1 MTFHFSAH
9 RSTQIDLYSIS
20 DSINVSDTPHLSL
33 DVSAEVGCW
42 CPKTNRIAYYDGNK
56 GVCLGSHPSFM
67 DIKVMEESLNRS
79 IKYLHFSNLGKHL
92 AGWSEPKR
100 GEPDDENVFV
110 WDSHTGML
118 LFSILM
124 RKVFRWPFFKWSS
137 TEHLCCHID
146 NDDKNILSQSVLV
159 YNGDSISSQPIK
171 KLDIPNVETIELS
184 PLCGGFS
191 AQLAV
196 SLVEISDIM
205 EGDVK
210 LQSVRSQLAKQ
221 KFEVIVAIYDL
232 LSTSNDPVTR
242 AVVGDVDSVELL
254 WSCKGTSLLVF
265 YHVEVDSSGKMY
277 GGKSGIHFIRSDGSM
292 NRPLLKRAGVG
303 SVGDVKWNPTREE
316 FIVIHG
322 EMPASVILYDG
333 LTCQPLQKL
342 KNGYRNTI
350 RWNPYGSMVA
360 IGGFGNLAGELD
372 FWWRN
377 SDDEE
382 LKLEMTS
389 SSKARFTVDCS
400 WSPDGRLFLCA
411 TTFPRRKVDLGVAL
425 FKHDG
430 AEVKQWLIPDLR
442 RIEWKPEDS
451 SNFEPPTKPKTS
463 VEAETRQV
471 YRPPRRLQNPS
482 PQTDVSRTP
491 KTSPAPD
498 KSKSKKKNDSKKSPT
513 RYAAAMDDKEAPPLT
528 LPEVINNGRQDS
540 KVEAPGGQ
548 STRENIETRGGNI
561 ETRGG
566 SSESRGS
573 ADPRWRND
581 ARDSKGVLEATGDAI
596 SGWGGRAVESD
607 SRSSSNTLQMSSD
620 KTPGGAIPSSF
631 SPGADKF
638 FTPGGGDDIFP
649 ANLPYEDL
657 SPMCASP
664 NETVD
669 MDISID
675 LSQNR
680 QLWNEIREM
689 QRIHQEKNPIER
701 PNPMVDKCWEYI
713 DPKGRVQGMFFMRE
727 MSQWADLGY
736 FPKNLPTRCWT
747 NDEWSTLA
755 DMYPYGDHFKG
766 PPMVKRNN
774 KENRLLASYS
784 ATNLSDT
791 HRFNSGSATTGAA
804 PNRGFFY
811 DEKNNPVFPLEER
824 FGGQRIAKQKPKR
837 RI

>member
-277 GGKSGIHFIRSDGSM
+277 GGIL
-292 NRPLLKRAGVG
+292 RPGGGQV
-303 SVGDVKWNPTREE
+303 NP
-316 FIVIHG
+316 G
-322 EMPASVILYDG
+322 EVR
-333 LTCQPLQKL
+333 T
-342 KNGYRNTI
+342 
-350 RWNPYGSMVA
+350 
-360 IGGFGNLAGELD
+360 LAGETTLEIQKV
-372 FWWRN
+372 F
-377 SDDEE
+377 
-382 LKLEMTS
+382 LKRQATLS
-389 SSKARFTVDCS
+389 VVGVG
-400 WSPDGRLFLCA
+400 GRLN
-411 TTFPRRKVDLGVAL
+411 
-425 FKHDG
+425 
-430 AEVKQWLIPDLR
+430 
-442 RIEWKPEDS
+442 RIRDHPQIRCKCH
-451 SNFEPPTKPKTS
+451 
-463 VEAETRQV
+463 QI
-471 YRPPRRLQNPS
+471 RPL
-482 PQTDVSRTP
+482 
-491 KTSPAPD
+491 
-498 KSKSKKKNDSKKSPT
+498 
-513 RYAAAMDDKEAPPLT
+513 
-528 LPEVINNGRQDS
+528 
-540 KVEAPGGQ
+540 GGQ
-548 STRENIETRGGNI
+548 SQVH
-561 ETRGG
+561 
-566 SSESRGS
+566 SHQ
-573 ADPRWRND
+573 
-581 ARDSKGVLEATGDAI
+581 VLI
-596 SGWGGRAVESD
+596 SF
-607 SRSSSNTLQMSSD
+607 LH
-620 KTPGGAIPSSF
+620 
-631 SPGADKF
+631 
-638 FTPGGGDDIFP
+638 PGGGMTYSQPICHMKIYLLCVHHQMKLSTWILVLICLKTD
-649 ANLPYEDL
+649 NCGMKYEKCRGYTRKRIL
-657 SPMCASP
+657 
-664 NETVD
+664 
-669 MDISID
+669 
-675 LSQNR
+675 LR
-680 QLWNEIREM
+680 GRIR
-689 QRIHQEKNPIER
+689 
-701 PNPMVDKCWEYI
+701 W
-713 DPKGRVQGMFFMRE
+713 
-727 MSQWADLGY
+727 
-736 FPKNLPTRCWT
+736 
-747 NDEWSTLA
+747 
-755 DMYPYGDHFKG
+755 
-766 PPMVKRNN
+766 
-774 KENRLLASYS
+774 
-784 ATNLSDT
+784 
-791 HRFNSGSATTGAA
+791 
-804 PNRGFFY
+804 
-811 DEKNNPVFPLEER
+811 
-824 FGGQRIAKQKPKR
+824 
-837 RI
+837 